1 MTKSKIIIDTDIGGD
16 VEDAFA
22 LTLALASK
30 KLNIVGITTVSG
42 DALFRAKV
50 AKHLLTLLGKKN
62 IPVIAGIG
70 NPATMRGWEY
80 KSYFHKNKKSASV
93 QINSSQ
99 FIIDTILKNPNE
111 ITVVGIGPLS
121 NIAQALEQNPNIVPL
136 LKKLVLMGGMITPPR
151 LNRKKIPRGFEYN
164 FCTDCDSTEKVL
176 KAGFSIELIP
186 GDITFNQNSF
196 WDSKEIKELAKIK
209 HPVVRLLMKISNT
222 WLKESAT
229 MLQNAGLST
238 DFAQPWLNDS
248 IAITYLIKP
257 EFFKTEEKIFRW
269 QLPDRYPRL
278 TESDKGIKIKVVTD
292 ADYLSI
298 KKFIL
303 KTLKKL

>member
-1 MTKSKIIIDTDIGGD
+1 
-16 VEDAFA
+16 
-22 LTLALASK
+22 
-30 KLNIVGITTVSG
+30 
-42 DALFRAKV
+42 
-50 AKHLLTLLGKKN
+50 
-62 IPVIAGIG
+62 
-70 NPATMRGWEY
+70 
-80 KSYFHKNKKSASV
+80 
-93 QINSSQ
+93 
-99 FIIDTILKNPNE
+99 
-111 ITVVGIGPLS
+111 
-121 NIAQALEQNPNIVPL
+121 
-136 LKKLVLMGGMITPPR
+136 
-151 LNRKKIPRGFEYN
+151 
-164 FCTDCDSTEKVL
+164 
-176 KAGFSIELIP
+176 
-186 GDITFNQNSF
+186 
-196 WDSKEIKELAKIK
+196 
-209 HPVVRLLMKISNT
+209 MKINNL

-278 TESDKGIKIKVVTD
+278 IESDKGIKIKVATD